1 MSECSAWIG
10 VIGTVA
16 GAAATLSGHW
26 LNHKLQNK
34 RANSIADK
42 RRDRLN
48 RELQDKRYTWRSIER
63 LGASI
68 GADEVTTTELLIE
81 IGARASLTN
90 AKVWALET
98 RAPYPNET
106 KIEGK

>member
-10 VIGTVA
+10 VIGTAV
-16 GAAATLSGHW
+16 GAIITLSGHW
-26 LNHKLQNK
+26 LNHNLQNK

-42 RRDRLN
+42 RRNRLK
-48 RELQDKRYTWRSIER
+48 RELEDQQYTWRSIER
-63 LGASI
+63 LAASI
-68 GADEVTTTELLIE
+68 GADEATTTELLIE

-90 AKVWALET
+90 VKVWALET

-106 KIEGK
+106 KIEGQ